1 MKWHTFLLHPFCSP
15 SSVVYITRRKWK
27 GVPKKNSLER
37 GKQIRP
43 RHSWTLP
50 PTTKCLSAEV
60 TTTFSFALPHFS
72 VIFLTRH
79 TKQGKTYAIVS
90 NTKRH
95 TIMEN
100 VLLDIC
106 NPAGLEVHFMRKL
119 CSHVRVRLRVECQ
132 SDKL

>member
-1 MKWHTFLLHPFCSP
+1 MAHISSSPLLLSFKCCIHNP
-15 SSVVYITRRKWK
+15 RRKWK

-60 TTTFSFALPHFS
+60 TTMFSFALPHFS

-119 CSHVRVRLRVECQ
+119 CLYE
-132 SDKL
+132 